1 MFRIKKKLF
10 IVFIGVLLFTFII
23 SSLNLS
29 FENQIQ
35 DNNNRITPRS
45 SVSLEG
51 AENILIT
58 EILRHV
64 NVSEYG
70 LVNIIDYLKVLNKNS
85 NPISSISIGIPLS
98 RVDDLIFIKAQDS
111 RQESLLTERT
121 DFEINDFKMINIYF
135 DTPLLS
141 QQEISLSISQTYN
154 NFLHFEKS
162 GTDQNINFASFIY
175 PTLPYKARG
184 ENIKTIIRAPDT
196 STIIYF
202 ERIDTIGGEI
212 SPGLLLYDLS
222 SSIIID
228 HLDPFLGNLAEESKV
243 ISVTFQNNLYTKL
256 ELEKNRRD
264 INILPWGIIKI
275 REEAIIKNTGVIA
288 ISSFTFDIPLAS
300 KNVRV
305 FDNIGD
311 LSAQIEESDSKTK
324 TINIFLLRNRV
335 DISPLSKFEFFIE
348 YNLPFEEY
356 ISMNWFQE
364 SFQIDLMITRYPFLA
379 INQVINIIIEG
390 CSNLEYISSLPDSII
405 DSGGSKILTYNSNFV
420 SPLESNLVQITFGI
434 DLFDL
439 ILRPMIIIIIIAS
452 ISSFY
457 AVYTKLSKKKEGIS
471 ITERDLT
478 VLNEIREFCALY
490 EEKNAL
496 ILEIRRGEEDLK
508 RKKITKKTFMNLS
521 DKNSAKI
528 EQIKREIIPFKNTVM
543 EANEI
548 FRNIIGKLDL
558 MDAERISVEDSLN
571 MLENRYKRGKLES
584 KAVYQ
589 KLLEDFI
596 KRRRR
601 IDRTIDKYIQQL
613 RSYLL

>member
-1 MFRIKKKLF
+1 MFRIKKIFIVVIGFLF
-10 IVFIGVLLFTFII
+10 ITLII

-29 FENQIQ
+29 FENPIQ
-35 DNNNRITPRS
+35 DNNDYIIPRRS
-45 SVSLEG
+45 TNLEG

-58 EILRHV
+58 KILRYV

-70 LVNIIDYLKVLNKNS
+70 LVNFEDYLKVLNKNN

-98 RVDDLIFIKAQDS
+98 RIDDLIFIKAKDS
-111 RQESLLTERT
+111 RKESLLTERT
-121 DFEINDFKMINIYF
+121 NFDINDFKMVNIYF
-135 DTPLLS
+135 DTPLLY
-141 QQEISLSISQTYN
+141 QQEIELSISQTYN
-154 NFLHFEKS
+154 NLLHFEKS
-162 GTDQNINFASFIY
+162 GTDQNINFTSFIY

-196 STIIYF
+196 STVNYF

-222 SSIIID
+222 SSILID
-228 HLDPFLGNLAEESKV
+228 HLDPFLANLAEESRE
-243 ISVTFQNNLYTKL
+243 ITITYQNNFYTKL
-256 ELEKNRRD
+256 ELEKIYRD

-275 REEAIIKNTGVIA
+275 REEAIIQNTGVIA

-305 FDNIGD
+305 FDSIGD
-311 LSAQIEESDSKTK
+311 LSAEVAESDSNTK
-324 TINIFLLRNRV
+324 TFEIYLPRNRV
-335 DISPLSKFEFFIE
+335 SISPLSKFEFIIE

-364 SFQIDLMITRYPFLA
+364 SFQIDLMITRYPFIA
-379 INQVINIIIEG
+379 INQDINIIIEG
-390 CSNLEYISSLPDSII
+390 CGNLEYISSLPDSII
-405 DSGGSKILTYNSNFV
+405 DSGGSKILIYNSNYV

-439 ILRPMIIIIIIAS
+439 ILRPIIIIIIIAS
-452 ISSFY
+452 ISSVY
-457 AVYTKLSKKKEGIS
+457 VVYTKLSKKKEGIS
-471 ITERDLT
+471 IIERDLT

-528 EQIKREIIPFKNTVM
+528 EQIKREIVPFKNTVI

-558 MDAERISVEDSLN
+558 MDAERISVNDSLN
-571 MLENRYKRGKLES
+571 LLENRYKRGKLES

-589 KLLEDFI
+589 KLLEDFM

-601 IDRTIDKYIQQL
+601 IDRTIDKFIQQL

>member
-243 ISVTFQNNLYTKL
+243 ITVTFQNNLYTKL